1 MNQTRRVGALRLLLT
16 TAIILVVLSIGVGFV
31 LMLTDGAS
39 GGVSWIHH
47 PGVSAI
53 PLFLVAAAIAAES
66 IARPRP
72 GRHGLLRLVAVTAFV
87 FWGTAAIVPSA
98 TAAGVL
104 NDGAVLLFALD
115 AGAAVITDAR
125 ASRRESTA

>member
-1 MNQTRRVGALRLLLT
+1 MT
-16 TAIILVVLSIGVGFV
+16 
-31 LMLTDGAS
+31 TDGIRRNANWS
-39 GGVSWIHH
+39 HH
-47 PGVSAI
+47 PAWSAI

-72 GRHGLLRLVAVTAFV
+72 GRHGLMRLVAVTAFV
-87 FWGTAAIVPSA
+87 FWGTAAVVPSA

-125 ASRRESTA
+125 ATRLESTP